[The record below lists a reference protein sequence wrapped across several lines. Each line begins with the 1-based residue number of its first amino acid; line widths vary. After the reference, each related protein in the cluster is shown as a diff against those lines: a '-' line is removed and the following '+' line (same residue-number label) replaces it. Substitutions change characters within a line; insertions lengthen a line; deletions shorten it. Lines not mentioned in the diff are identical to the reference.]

1 MSPVVT
7 VLLVI
12 LVIVI
17 IALVVLYFWGNKM
30 QAQQAEQQALLE
42 QMKQTLSILVIDKKK
57 MPLKD
62 ADLPAQ
68 AKEQTP
74 WYARRMKVNVV
85 KAKIQNRIMVLLAD
99 EIPFEQLVL
108 KKEAKVV
115 ISGIYITKVL
125 SIRGAAL
132 KQIPE
137 KQGIRARITSWVNK
151 TREKLKN
158 EEKES
163 KKK

>member
-1 MSPVVT
+1 MSPVLT
-7 VLLVI
+7 VI
-12 LVIVI
+12 LVILAIVAV
-17 IALVVLYFWGNKM
+17 ALVILYFWGNKM

-42 QMKQTLSILVIDKKK
+42 QMKQTVSILVIDKKK

-74 WYARRMKVNVV
+74 WYAKRMKVNVV
-85 KAKIQNRIMVLLAD
+85 KAKIQNRILVLLAD
-99 EIPFEQLVL
+99 EVPFEQLVL

-137 KQGIRARITSWVNK
+137 KQGIRAKLTNWINK
-151 TREKLKN
+151 TRENLKK
-158 EEKES
+158 EEKEAT
-163 KKK
+163 KN